1 MLVPSVQLIM
11 NIWMSGRWLLLLLLL
26 LLLLML
32 CISIYALSDFVSSNL
47 IGSLPWSRSNIEC
60 YSVPDDLTMVDLQK
74 KNLHFK
80 MSIKLNLNSF
90 LLQNF
95 MLRLS
100 VDEITLWVCTK
111 TIFIVILF
119 SVCEWLQNFNL
130 DLRRE
135 KTIIETLYWNRDL
148 L

>member
-1 MLVPSVQLIM
+1 MHSVILFQAIWLVHYLGV
-11 NIWMSGRWLLLLLLL
+11 G
-26 LLLLML
+26 
-32 CISIYALSDFVSSNL
+32 V
-47 IGSLPWSRSNIEC
+47 IEC

-80 MSIKLNLNSF
+80 MSIKLNLNNF

-100 VDEITLWVCTK
+100 VDEITFWVCTK

-119 SVCEWLQNFNL
+119 SLCE
-130 DLRRE
+130 
-135 KTIIETLYWNRDL
+135 
-148 L
+148 

>member
-1 MLVPSVQLIM
+1 
-11 NIWMSGRWLLLLLLL
+11 
-26 LLLLML
+26 ML

-47 IGSLPWSRSNIEC
+47 IGLVHYLGVGVIEC

-100 VDEITLWVCTK
+100 VDEITL
-111 TIFIVILF
+111 
-119 SVCEWLQNFNL
+119 
-130 DLRRE
+130 
-135 KTIIETLYWNRDL
+135 
-148 L
+148 